1 MRKPRRCPQQAEV
14 YHVRHRDEPVLFEAN
29 RVKLVETRET
39 SGVALRIIKDGRTG
53 LSSTSDF
60 DNIDS
65 LIGNTL
71 EMVSFGPGA
80 RLEFAPHHSFS
91 PVEVYDPETES
102 VSLQNMIDLGQ
113 TAIDRLRGTSPDL
126 VCDAG
131 VAKGVTTVTILNTRG
146 GAATYT
152 KSGFSVFVSGAIV
165 RDDDMLFVSDG
176 ESSCRPILGYAR
188 DRRIYPEPA
197 GAIQKRGASPTW
209 PGPSGIYAEGV

>member
-1 MRKPRRCPQQAEV
+1 MGSAGEVNGVLEELLEKAGKVSQEAEV
-14 YHVRHRDEPVLFEAN
+14 YHVWHRDEPVLFEAN

-60 DNIDS
+60 SNIDS
-65 LIGNTL
+65 LISNTL
-71 EMVSFGPGA
+71 EMVSFGPEA

-102 VSLQNMIDLGQ
+102 VPLQDMIDLGQ
-113 TAIDRLRGTSPDL
+113 TAIDRLRGASPDL
-126 VCDAG
+126 VCDAS

-152 KSGFSVFVSGAIV
+152 KSGFSVFVSGAIIK
-165 RDDDMLFVSDG
+165 DDDMLFVSDG
-176 ESSCRPILGYAR
+176 KSSCRPVLDTSEIVDSIRNQLS
-188 DRRIYPEPA
+188 YPE
-197 GAIQKRGASPTW
+197 T
-209 PGPSGIYAEGV
+209 